1 MKIIL
6 ASGSPRR
13 RELMTLAGFDF
24 EVVKTDCDET
34 LPEGISP
41 SGAVL
46 MLSGRKADAARAEND
61 DAVILAADTVVAV
74 DGGILGKPEDEAD
87 AAKMLR
93 RLSGKTHTVYTGV
106 CILAGENRVSFAE
119 ATDVTFFELTD
130 EEIAAYVATGEP
142 MDKAG
147 AYGIQGKGSLLCEKI
162 SGDYFNIVGLPIA
175 RVARELK
182 AILNQ

>member
-13 RELMTLAGFDF
+13 RELMALAGFDF
-24 EVVKTDCDET
+24 KVVKTDCDET

-46 MLSGRKADAARAEND
+46 MLSGIKADAARAACGD
-61 DAVILAADTVVAV
+61 GIILAADTVVAV

-87 AAKMLR
+87 AARMLR

-106 CILAGENRVSFAE
+106 CILAGENRISFAE

-147 AYGIQGKGSLLCEKI
+147 AYGIQGRGCTLVSGIC
-162 SGDYFNIVGLPIA
+162 GDYFNVVGLP
-175 RVARELK
+175 VAEVCRRLR
-182 AILNQ
+182 AYA